1 MVFLR
6 LSGQGEG
13 LHPMFLNREKDK
25 RQGELAPCPQGWSQD
40 WRLRVLGSSLAHAA
54 DSWDTNDFLYGLV
67 S

>member
-1 MVFLR
+1 
-6 LSGQGEG
+6 
-13 LHPMFLNREKDK
+13 MFLNREKDK